1 MVSNSNR
8 IKVFLYL
15 RRLIKPLC
23 ASNILNE
30 YSKSET
36 SYIAQHLLKALE
48 NREMKI
54 LVINIHS
61 SGQHHSLVSICLH
74 HTKKKSAPLQS
85 TRHPKKR
92 PQGSKAGVRN
102 AIWSSPPRQLC
113 LWFFFTKTQNVYY
126 VNNSNNMTHFEGQ
139 KRNVHYR
146 KDMTGQTHMLLVG
159 FLWPTWTISENEACM
174 WPSPELWV
182 DHLQFDISCWYMQH
196 SSTMSAHTIKQ

>member
-1 MVSNSNR
+1 MVSNSNH

-113 LWFFFTKTQNVYY
+113 LWFFFSQKHKMYIMWITAITWHILRDEKGTSITGKTWQDRHICFL
-126 VNNSNNMTHFEGQ
+126 SASCGLHGQ
-139 KRNVHYR
+139 YRRMKR
-146 KDMTGQTHMLLVG
+146 
-159 FLWPTWTISENEACM
+159 ACDLH
-174 WPSPELWV
+174 PN
-182 DHLQFDISCWYMQH
+182 CG
-196 SSTMSAHTIKQ
+196 